1 MRSVLKPWSTRT
13 IVILLL
19 IVSIPLSVGLS
30 SNNPMVST
38 IFNHQEAMAQ
48 NSATPTI
55 PNFLKYINST
65 YGITVQYPSDW
76 PYKGSANASITNNN
90 NNSGGQVQP
99 IVTFVPQ
106 DRNIH
111 ALVTVGTVGL
121 PPIFKAINIDN
132 TSFFASL
139 VIDNIKQSTPG
150 FQLIE
155 SKTTTVKTTAYAG
168 GNGGNAPTIPAQ
180 KIVYTAAG
188 PVHKT
193 MAVYAIKGSKAFF
206 ISYLTETESIY
217 SNYLPIAQKMI
228 DSFQIVKAQ
237 STTPTNTTTAI
248 NANTTAKISNTG
260 IGVGNNGRQKTGIV
274 SPAATTPSSTATSPR
289 ATSSSVTLQKGIS
302 DLDDAREQLLLAW
315 NRTGFRDK
323 FDTYVNSADGYGV
336 YQEHKSNLFK
346 PGEPIVL
353 YVEPVGFTH
362 LPINGG
368 GGNGLNNNTKLYL
381 IKMTAAIVLSDKQ
394 GNILLG
400 KENIPLLNVI
410 SHNKNTELFM
420 NLRVTQSTPF
430 PAGEYVITYTI
441 TDVPSGKTFKIV
453 KDIVIAGR
461 GSSGSSNINNNLVAL
476 GAGGGGQGGRQP
488 LSPANQN
495 NTSPS
500 PQHIP
505 CPYGLPRQINGVCPI
520 IPETQ

>member
-1 MRSVLKPWSTRT
+1 MSGVLKPWLTRT

-19 IVSIPLSVGLS
+19 IFSIPFTVGLS
-30 SNNPMVST
+30 SNNPMAST
-38 IFNHQEAMAQ
+38 IFHHQEAMAQ
-48 NSATPTI
+48 NTATPTI
-55 PNFLKYINST
+55 PNFLTYLNST
-65 YGITVQYPSDW
+65 YGISVQYPSDW
-76 PYKGSANASITNNN
+76 LYKGSANASTTKNN

-106 DRNIH
+106 DTNIH

-132 TSFFASL
+132 MSLFASL

-168 GNGGNAPTIPAQ
+168 GIGGNTPTIPAQ

-217 SNYLPIAQKMI
+217 SHYLPIAQKMI
-228 DSFQIVKAQ
+228 DSFQIVETQ
-237 STTPTNTTTAI
+237 SATAPTNITTAI
-248 NANTTAKISNTG
+248 NANTTPKSSNTG

-274 SPAATTPSSTATSPR
+274 SPATTPLSTATSPR

-302 DLDDAREQLLLAW
+302 DLNDAREQLLLAW

-336 YQEHKSNLFK
+336 YEEHKSNLFK

-362 LPINGG
+362 LPIDGGDNGT
-368 GGNGLNNNTKLYL
+368 NNNVKLYL

-420 NLRVTQSTPF
+420 NLRVTQSSPF
-430 PAGEYVITYTI
+430 PAGEYVISYTV
-441 TDVPSGKTFKIV
+441 TDVPSGKAFKIV
-453 KDIVIAGR
+453 KEIVIAGR
-461 GSSGSSNINNNLVAL
+461 GGSGNSNINNNLVAP
-476 GAGGGGQGGRQP
+476 GAGGGRQP

-495 NTSPS
+495 KTLPS

-505 CPYGLPRQINGVCPI
+505 CPYGLPRQVNGVCPI
-520 IPETQ
+520 IPETP